1 LVRTTKNEIWRA
13 IFKDKIDVLTDEQN
27 RDWVN
32 KKDFDYLYLEYRSLL
47 ISTGV
52 LLLCIFVLA
61 LMYMFSGVK

>member
-1 LVRTTKNEIWRA
+1 MTKNEIWRA
-13 IFKDKIDVLTDEQN
+13 IFKDKIDVLIDEHD
-27 RDWVN
+27 REWVN

-61 LMYMFSGVK
+61 IMYMFSGMN

>member
-1 LVRTTKNEIWRA
+1 MTKNEIWRA
-13 IFKDKIDVLTDEQN
+13 IFKDKIDVLTDKDG

-61 LMYMFSGVK
+61 IMYMFSGMN